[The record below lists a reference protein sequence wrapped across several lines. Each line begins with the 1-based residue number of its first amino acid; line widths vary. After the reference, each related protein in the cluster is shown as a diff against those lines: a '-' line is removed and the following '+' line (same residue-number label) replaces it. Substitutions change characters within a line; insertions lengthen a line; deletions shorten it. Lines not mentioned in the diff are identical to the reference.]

1 MTAII
6 VFGGSGFIGSHVSDK
21 LSDAGHNVTIFD
33 NRPSSWLRSDQKIII
48 GDITDIDKV
57 QDAIKNNEVVYNYA
71 ALSDINEAIND
82 PVKTVDINIK
92 GNLNILEAC
101 RVNNINHYIYASSV
115 YVHSR
120 EGSFYRCSKQAA
132 ESYIE
137 EYQKIYG
144 IKYSILR
151 FGSLYGPRSD
161 ESNAIYNIIT
171 NAIKTG
177 KIEYVGSED
186 SLREYIHV
194 EDAAAA
200 SVKALEE
207 EFINSSVILTGQE
220 PMRVL
225 DLLKMIAEILG
236 YEEKSVSLINK
247 KQPGHYI
254 RTPYAVSSKLGKKYI
269 PSMHVDLG
277 QGLMQMINQIKDSDQ
292 K

>member
-101 RVNNINHYIYASSV
+101 RVNDINHYIYASSV

>member
-33 NRPSSWLRSDQKIII
+33 NRPSRWLRSDQKIII

-101 RVNNINHYIYASSV
+101 RVNDINHYIYASSV

>member
-101 RVNNINHYIYASSV
+101 RINNINHYVYASSV